1 MQLEGGTFREK
12 TLALQKFSE
21 CQMVAGCPV
30 SQFVRLDYIFISIC
44 AFQIVVTSVIICYSL
59 SCFVIVSVEKKI
71 PPTELSKENGILP
84 QATSEYF

>member
-1 MQLEGGTFREK
+1 MYLEKLLKFSLRKGFLWLLQLEGGTFREK
-12 TLALQKFSE
+12 TLSLQKFSE

-59 SCFVIVSVEKKI
+59 SCFINVSVEK
-71 PPTELSKENGILP
+71 
-84 QATSEYF
+84 